1 MRLTEVPAPGIP
13 KEFSTLMK
21 RSLTLVLLLASGLV
35 LSATAQTPAAP
46 AETAPVAAAPA
57 GPAKIAVIAWEL
69 AVAQTNEGRRDFA
82 DLQKKYAP
90 KEAAL
95 KTLNDEIESLTKQ
108 LQDQGP
114 TLSDV
119 ERANRSKAIDDKKKQ
134 LDRETEDL
142 RNDGQQ
148 DMQDMF
154 SSLQAKVYD
163 VMQSYV
169 EQQGFTLVLDISQQ
183 QSPVLFA
190 SATTNITKQVIDAY
204 NVKSGVPAP
213 PAQPAA
219 AAPPAP
225 KPRAVTP
232 PTHAPASAPSTH

>member
-1 MRLTEVPAPGIP
+1 
-13 KEFSTLMK
+13 
-21 RSLTLVLLLASGLV
+21 
-35 LSATAQTPAAP
+35 
-46 AETAPVAAAPA
+46 
-57 GPAKIAVIAWEL
+57 
-69 AVAQTNEGRRDFA
+69 VAQTNEGQRDFG

-95 KTLNDEIESLTKQ
+95 KSLNDEVASLTKQ
-108 LQDQGP
+108 LQDQGA
-114 TLSDV
+114 TLSEV

-148 DMQDMF
+148 DMQDLF
-154 SSLQAKVYD
+154 SGLQAKVYD
-163 VMQSYV
+163 VMQSYA

-219 AAPPAP
+219 AAPQAP
-225 KPRAVTP
+225 KPRGVTP
-232 PTHAPASAPSTH
+232 PTHAPSSAPSTH

>member
-1 MRLTEVPAPGIP
+1 
-13 KEFSTLMK
+13 MK
-21 RSLTLVLLLASGLV
+21 RSLTLILLMASGMV
-35 LSATAQTPAAP
+35 LSAAAQTPAAP
-46 AETAPVAAAPA
+46 AVTAAPAASA

-69 AVAQTNEGRRDFA
+69 AVAQTNEGQRDFA

-95 KTLNDEIESLTKQ
+95 KSLNDEIEILTKQ
-108 LQDQGP
+108 LQDQGT

-148 DMQDMF
+148 DMQDLF
-154 SSLQAKVYD
+154 SGLQAKVYD
-163 VMQSYV
+163 VMQSYA
-169 EQQGFTLVLDISQQ
+169 EQQGFTLILDISQQ

-204 NVKSGVPAP
+204 NLKSGVPAP

-219 AAPPAP
+219 AAPQAP
-225 KPRAVTP
+225 RPRGVTP
-232 PTHAPASAPSTH
+232 PSHAPASAPSSH

>member
-148 DMQDMF
+148 DMQDLF

-219 AAPPAP
+219 AAPEAP
-225 KPRAVTP
+225 KSRGQAAPS
-232 PTHAPASAPSTH
+232 HAPASAPSTH